1 MNQFSISKKSMAKLE
16 RRINWVNRELDARIP
31 VQQTLE
37 SIRRARADGY
47 SLSIDRTL
55 SAIGDLRSAN
65 MGQAAE
71 WLRWQWGDLAAQN
84 NYTNFVLLGMQN
96 GGRISDNRTRLY
108 MPTGDPNV
116 WEILNP
122 YTGAVEGVTSQ
133 PLGSPLTP
141 TLTNRVLADH
151 AKHLHEKQESS
162 PDNISY
168 RET

>member
-1 MNQFSISKKSMAKLE
+1 MNQFSISKKSMTKLE
-16 RRINWVNRELDARIP
+16 RRINWINRELDARIP

-96 GGRISDNRTRLY
+96 GGYISDNRLHLY

-116 WEILNP
+116 WEVLNP
-122 YTGAVEGVTSQ
+122 HTGAVEAVRDHPT
-133 PLGSPLTP
+133 GSPLTP